1 VKARKASARSAAT
14 SSIAL
19 QEPTAATALP
29 TWTCPACG
37 GAVTNHRHVRCDV
50 CISADPTHSPAI
62 RGRRGAAITARKRA
76 QAEWDAANP
85 GTVYDREL
93 FRREILPK
101 LQTVRLSEIADTAG
115 CSKASAS
122 DIRRGKWA
130 PHVSTWAALSFLAGF
145 ATLDRQVP

>member
-101 LQTVRLSEIADTAG
+101 LQTVRLSEIAEAIG
-115 CSKASAS
+115 CSRASAC
-122 DIRRGKWA
+122 DIRRGKRT
-130 PHVSTWAALSFLAGF
+130 PHVSTCATLAALAAIEEL
-145 ATLDRQVP
+145 